1 MPSKRRFAS
10 TPAGSFGL
18 AGAFAVSV
26 LAVLAVA
33 APKPSPP
40 RAKPPAS
47 VADLAPRLDLTLKR
61 APTPDAGHQIEAIYE
76 GVVEYEAHY
85 RRPGEKRSYRSRR
98 RYVEDGSGSVR
109 MDWTT
114 WDPTDTTT
122 ASESWL
128 LTSGKLLHR
137 DPPDRPW
144 REVTPDLRDI
154 GLEQTLAGFPWEF
167 ARSIRAAL
175 RSGTARAS
183 GGTNGLWN
191 VAGGRSPAS
200 SALTVRPSDASIASY
215 LTNRPHPRLGDVRDG
230 VVYVYG
236 DSLRVPTEIREVAHE
251 RDHQW
256 AVTERRISFRTDLAE
271 DSLLAMPAAIQ
282 PAAPADSMR
291 AEPRLTQVAPG
302 LWTVDMEDLDT
313 RSMVVEFADKLAV
326 IEAAVG
332 SANGE
337 RIIDVVK
344 RRWPGKPIRY
354 LFFSHYHPHY
364 AGGLRAFVAEGATI
378 VTTTG
383 NEAFVHQAAQWP
395 FRLRP
400 DRLAKAPRPVQLRTF
415 KKRFELADSANRLV
429 AVDIGARSDHT
440 DEFVVFWFPNQ
451 RVVFE
456 TEQGWVTV
464 DGNVRA
470 ARRAEK
476 FLKTLDEE
484 GLTSDRLV
492 QSWPMRGNRA
502 EVARA
507 ELDSLVV
514 ARKK

>member
-1 MPSKRRFAS
+1 MPSIRRLVS
-10 TPAGSFGL
+10 SPAGSFGL
-18 AGAFAVSV
+18 AGALAVSV
-26 LAVLAVA
+26 LAVFAVA

-40 RAKPPAS
+40 RAKPS
-47 VADLAPRLDLTLKR
+47 VGADLAARLDLTLKR
-61 APTPDAGHQIEAIYE
+61 APVPKAGHQIEAIYE

-85 RRPGEKRSYRSRR
+85 RRPGEKRSYKSRR
-98 RYVEDGSGSVR
+98 RYVVDGSGSVR
-109 MDWTT
+109 VDWTT
-114 WDPTDTTT
+114 WDPNDTTT
-122 ASESWL
+122 AIESWL

-144 REVTPDLRDI
+144 REVRPDLRDI
-154 GLEQTLAGFPWEF
+154 GLEQTLAGIPWEF

-191 VAGGRSPAS
+191 VAGGRSPAA
-200 SALTVRPSDASIASY
+200 SALSVRPSDASIASY

-256 AVTERRISFRTDLAE
+256 AVTERRVAFRTDLSE

-282 PAAPADSMR
+282 AATLADSIR
-291 AEPRLTQVAPG
+291 AEPRLAQIAPG

-313 RSMVVEFADKLAV
+313 RSMIVEFADKLAV

-337 RIIDVVK
+337 RIVDVAK
-344 RRWPGKPIRY
+344 RRWPTKPVRY
-354 LFFSHYHPHY
+354 LFFSHHHPHY

-383 NEAFVHQAAQWP
+383 NEAFVRQAAQWP

-400 DRLAKAPRPVQLRTF
+400 DRLAKAPRPLQLRTF
-415 KKRFELADSANRLV
+415 KKRFELTDSANRLV
-429 AVDIGARSDHT
+429 AVDIGTRSDHT

-451 RVVFE
+451 RLVFE

-470 ARRAEK
+470 SRRAEI
-476 FLKTLDEE
+476 FLQALGEE
-484 GLTSDRLV
+484 GLTPDRLV

-502 EVARA
+502 ELTRA
-507 ELDSLVV
+507 ELDSLVA